1 VVSPTLA
8 LPSAAT
14 NGLMSRLV
22 ECESTINR
30 IKDSIQEAMMMSQPV
45 QSTVIN
51 PDLNAQV
58 KEVQVLVK
66 QLKQKVAGKG
76 IQIATKTFQFFDK
89 VKPWISLQL
98 PNKHYGLFVDGMSIF
113 ELFVAGHID
122 TETAYLSFYS
132 QHQTGFQSSFEAK
145 VASSVQNLFPT
156 IFGKSDSNVD
166 TAEPLPALSR
176 PEKWDSNDG
185 NKGLRTKTLATLGM
199 WSFNSKKQS
208 PPF

>member
-1 VVSPTLA
+1 
-8 LPSAAT
+8 
-14 NGLMSRLV
+14 
-22 ECESTINR
+22 
-30 IKDSIQEAMMMSQPV
+30 
-45 QSTVIN
+45 
-51 PDLNAQV
+51 
-58 KEVQVLVK
+58 
-66 QLKQKVAGKG
+66 
-76 IQIATKTFQFFDK
+76 
-89 VKPWISLQL
+89 
-98 PNKHYGLFVDGMSIF
+98 MSIF